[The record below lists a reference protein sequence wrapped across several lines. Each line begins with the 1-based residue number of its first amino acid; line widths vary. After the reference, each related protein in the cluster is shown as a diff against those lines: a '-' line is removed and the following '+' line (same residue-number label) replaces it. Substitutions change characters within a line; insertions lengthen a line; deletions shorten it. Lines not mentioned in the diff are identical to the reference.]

1 MAWKLFELS
10 KLDKTLI
17 YKQSSYSSIP
27 APYVYIVSYNN
38 FTIDCSYA
46 YGGRIDENASSFDLH
61 TNQTGSMSISYIA
74 FDINQTSQTDQL
86 NYIVIQIFDPETDE
100 IKNNQDLLNSLTKE
114 SQDLIADSEYA
125 NTYIIGPGNVS
136 TVPLPSIGNQTFITI
151 GCASTT
157 VETEEERL
165 ILTFFDVFGFVG
177 GLITLVAS
185 INLFLFGETVKN
197 PWGIVQSLPCC
208 GIKRRVQNVLYDYM
222 KEQIPFAD
230 EGSHLE
236 HHPERIEDRISA
248 IEQRH
253 KALEFLLQDYVVNV
267 NILYDKDINSRFYKY
282 SKIKNDKLSREEEG
296 LE

>member
-1 MAWKLFELS
+1 
-10 KLDKTLI
+10 
-17 YKQSSYSSIP
+17 
-27 APYVYIVSYNN
+27 
-38 FTIDCSYA
+38 
-46 YGGRIDENASSFDLH
+46 RIDENASSFDLH

-86 NYIVIQIFDPETDE
+86 NYIVIQIFDPE
-100 IKNNQDLLNSLTKE
+100 

-125 NTYIIGPGNVS
+125 NTYIIGPGNLFILKYSKKIREVLVNIPKNLFAMS
-136 TVPLPSIGNQTFITI
+136 PEYERIPYITSNLATVPLPSIGNQTFITI